1 MKIVHLMALMLFAI
15 SVALLVSG
23 SPKAA
28 AGAFAFSTAIELI
41 ASAITGK
48 KTNT

>member
-1 MKIVHLMALMLFAI
+1 MPRYKPCDQPGLA
-15 SVALLVSG
+15 
-23 SPKAA
+23 
-28 AGAFAFSTAIELI
+28 TEIELI